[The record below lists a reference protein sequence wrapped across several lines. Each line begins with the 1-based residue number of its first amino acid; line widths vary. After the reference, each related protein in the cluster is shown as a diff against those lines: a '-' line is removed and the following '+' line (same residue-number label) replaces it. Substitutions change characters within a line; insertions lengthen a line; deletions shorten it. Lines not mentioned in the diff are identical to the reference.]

1 MSFDDVIELAK
12 RRGFFWPSYM
22 IYGGSSGFYDYGPLG
37 TLLKDNIIATWK
49 REYAREGAIFLDT
62 PVISPADV
70 FRASGHLEK
79 FSDIAVK
86 CGKCGTPYKF
96 ESLVK
101 GLGIN
106 EIAKTV
112 DEAAAILEKYDV
124 KCPKCGEKLKN
135 PYDFNLMFRVGSNDL
150 YLRPET
156 AQGIFINFK
165 NLYNYARNSM
175 PIIVCQVGKGFRNEI
190 SPRQAL
196 IRMRE
201 FSQAEVEVFYLEN
214 DDFPAPDS
222 STELNMLRN
231 TGELL
236 KMKVSDAL
244 KSGIIGNSVMAYFLN
259 KTYEILLKLGF
270 QPDHIRAREHDPGE
284 RAHYSSETWD
294 FEYLLDGDW
303 TEIVGV
309 SDRGTYD
316 LGRHQQF
323 SGENFQI
330 DGRTPKVVEPSYG
343 LDRILLTI
351 MDSSYYRRENGYKVL
366 RLDPHISPI
375 HMAIFP
381 LQKRDDLDRIAKDLF
396 EKMKNIDPFIFYD
409 DSGNIGRRY
418 ARQDEIGTPFCVT
431 VDYQTKDDET
441 VTIRE
446 RDSTS
451 QVRVRISD
459 LLERIRSFP
468 DSLST
473 LFSS

>member
-37 TLLKDNIIATWK
+37 TLLKDNIIAAWK

-86 CGKCGTPYKF
+86 CSKCGTPYKF
-96 ESLVK
+96 ESLIK
-101 GLGIN
+101 SLGIN

-201 FSQAEVEVFYLEN
+201 FSQAEVEVFYIEN
-214 DDFPAPDS
+214 DDFPIPDS
-222 STELNMLRN
+222 SVELNMLRN
-231 TGELL
+231 TGDLL

-244 KSGIIGNSVMAYFLN
+244 RSGIIGNRVMAYFLN

-381 LQKRDDLDRIAKDLF
+381 LQKRDDLDKIAKDLF

-451 QVRVRISD
+451 QVRVKISD
-459 LLERIRSFP
+459 LLERTRSFP
-468 DSLST
+468 DSLSA
-473 LFSS
+473 LFSN

>member
-37 TLLKDNIIATWK
+37 TLLKDNIIAAWK

-86 CGKCGTPYKF
+86 CSKCGTPYKF
-96 ESLVK
+96 ESLIK
-101 GLGIN
+101 SLGIN

-201 FSQAEVEVFYLEN
+201 FSQAEVEVFYIEN
-214 DDFPAPDS
+214 DDFPIPDS
-222 STELNMLRN
+222 SVELNMLRN
-231 TGELL
+231 TGDLL

-244 KSGIIGNSVMAYFLN
+244 RSGIIGNRVMAYFLN

-381 LQKRDDLDRIAKDLF
+381 LQKRDDLDKIAKDLF

-451 QVRVRISD
+451 QVRVKISD
-459 LLERIRSFP
+459 LLERTRSFP
-468 DSLST
+468 DSLSA
-473 LFSS
+473 LF